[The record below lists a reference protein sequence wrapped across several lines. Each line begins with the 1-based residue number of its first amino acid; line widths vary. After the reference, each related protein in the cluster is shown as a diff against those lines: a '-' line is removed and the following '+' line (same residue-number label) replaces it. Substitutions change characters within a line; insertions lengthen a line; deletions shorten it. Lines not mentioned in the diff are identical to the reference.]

1 MFTIMLDPHFKCLQG
16 VENYVGCED
25 YIHLAYEFDAN
36 VILPFLML
44 VFEILNHTIQ
54 ECVAIVVWSY
64 DFIEDDDNIF
74 GVDTSMKNFM
84 CNYCLGIILVQ
95 EVIHN
100 SYYMGWSLNLVMDS
114 WKIIPKCWLPCE
126 TNLETFEVTCWN

>member
-54 ECVAIVVWSY
+54 ECVAIVV
-64 DFIEDDDNIF
+64 
-74 GVDTSMKNFM
+74 
-84 CNYCLGIILVQ
+84 
-95 EVIHN
+95 
-100 SYYMGWSLNLVMDS
+100 
-114 WKIIPKCWLPCE
+114 
-126 TNLETFEVTCWN
+126 